1 MEKGKQFFSSL
12 IEEHKDKIYRICCYY
27 LSDEE
32 DRKDLYQEALLNIWK
47 GFKKFRGDATFSTW
61 MFRITVNTALK
72 FLSKKRIQQQKTIQ
86 YADQLMAE
94 NKIVKN
100 DGLDK
105 INLLHNGISKLP
117 LIDMIIISLVLEEVS
132 SKEIA
137 KFTGLTD
144 NNVRIRIHRAKET
157 LKKLIE
163 GGEL

>member
-47 GFKKFRGDATFSTW
+47 GFKTFRGDATFSTW

-72 FLSKKRIQQQKTIQ
+72 FLSKKRSQQQKTTQ

-94 NKIVKN
+94 NKIVEN

-144 NNVRIRIHRAKET
+144 NNVRIRIHRAKEA